1 MLGAGDGFMSGLLK
15 GWLTDQDWP
24 TALKYA
30 NACGAF
36 AVSRHGCTPAY
47 PSWEEL
53 RFFLDR
59 GIRTPALRKDA
70 ELEQIHWST
79 NRLRDWPEMRVFAF
93 DHRMQLEKIA
103 DELGAAAR
111 PHRRLQAALPRRPR
125 SEVAAGRP
133 GYGLLCDGRLGRDAL
148 YAAAGT
154 GLWIGRPVED
164 PGTRPLRLESRS
176 SPTTARALAEWPLE
190 HVVKVL
196 CFYHPDDDAR
206 DEGRPGGDRRPP
218 RPRRPRQPAS
228 SSCSRSSRP
237 RSRRSP
243 TPPRPRSSSASTTSA
258 STPTGGSSSR

>member
-53 RFFLDR
+53 QFFLDR
-59 GIRTPALRKDA
+59 GIKVKALRKDA

-79 NRLRDWPEMRVFAF
+79 NRLRRLAGDAGLRLRPP
-93 DHRMQLEKIA
+93 H
-103 DELGAAAR
+103 AAR
-111 PHRRLQAALPRRPR
+111 SGRRRARASTATASAPSSSSASRPR
-125 SEVAAGRP
+125 SQVAAGRP
-133 GYGLLCDGRLGRDAL
+133 GYGILCDGRLGRDAL

-154 GLWIGRPVED
+154 GLWIGRPVEY
-164 PGTRPLRLESRS
+164 PGSRPLRLEAEIEPDYGTRARRMA
-176 SPTTARALAEWPLE
+176 ARARGQGARLLPPRR
-190 HVVKVL
+190 H
-196 CFYHPDDDAR
+196 AR
-206 DEGRPGGDRRPP
+206 DEGRPGGDRRAP

-243 TPPRPRSSSASTTSA
+243 TPPRPRSSSASTTSG
-258 STPTGGSSSR
+258 SIPTGGSSSR